1 MKIYIILVLSL
12 LFFSAQEVIENE
24 DLCLKRPNVDSDE
37 PFYFA
42 PVLRAKLIN
51 VGDQFAFPSSC
62 FKRNIATLESMDE
75 TKITITLKNSE
86 PRHLVCTDFM
96 LFHTSNLNKVKII
109 TLPGTHK
116 ITFDKVTQD
125 DLNEISMNG
134 IKILSL
140 CTSLTNEIK
149 SLVNTAKLFIGGLGT
164 DPKHVVPIMRPSIP
178 EEMVE
183 ANLRLLKLFNNYIPV
198 RRENKIVNFDKN
210 IIHTG
215 DFVAISRMDG
225 LSPVV
230 MIGSGGNIGHVAVCS
245 WIDGELYVLE
255 SQDSWYWPNAGIQ
268 RTKWEQW
275 IEWAY
280 NADLNVAILPLREE
294 YRKKLDE
301 KKANDWFINVAEGLN
316 YGYHNF
322 IFTWIDTVD
331 KNFPFVLTHEIV
343 ELFFSIIS
351 YVDPKV
357 SDKLLTEAVNIR
369 LGTKG
374 LTLQQA
380 IAEGARQ
387 GKTFEEILAEP
398 ETEGRVYSDGYNY
411 VCSAFAVA
419 FWKHGG
425 LFGDL
430 EIEPTE
436 FSPRNI
442 FTLDIF
448 DKEFKRPQECIDDN
462 PDLPYCQLMGKFVID
477 PDNYSTIKP
486 YSHMNER
493 CPSLGPDFIR
503 EEGC

>member
-1 MKIYIILVLSL
+1 MKIYIILTLSL
-12 LFFSAQEVIENE
+12 LLISSQELIENE
-24 DLCLKRPNVDSDE
+24 DLCLRRPNMDSDE

-75 TKITITLKNSE
+75 TKIIITLKNSE

-96 LFHTSNLNKVKII
+96 AFHTSNLNSVKLI

-116 ITFDKVTQD
+116 ITFDKVIQD
-125 DLNEISMNG
+125 DLDEISLNG
-134 IKILSL
+134 IKIFSL
-140 CTSLTNEIK
+140 CTSVTNEIK
-149 SLVNTAKLFIGGLGT
+149 SLFNTVKLFLGGLGT
-164 DPKHVVPIMRPSIP
+164 DPHHAIPIMRPSIP
-178 EEMVE
+178 EEME
-183 ANLRLLKLFNNYIPV
+183 QANLRLLKFFNNYIPV

-225 LSPVV
+225 TSPVI
-230 MIGSGGNIGHVAVCS
+230 MIGSGGHIGHVAVCS

-255 SQDSWYWPNAGIQ
+255 SQDARYWPNAGIQ

-280 NADLNVAILPLREE
+280 NADFNVAILPLREE

-322 IFTWIDTVD
+322 IFSWIDTVD

-343 ELFFSIIS
+343 ELVFSIVS
-351 YVDPKV
+351 YVAPEV
-357 SDKLLTEAVNIR
+357 SDKYLTEAVNIR

-411 VCSAFAVA
+411 VCSAFVTA

-430 EIEPTE
+430 EIEPNE
-436 FSPRNI
+436 FSPSNI
-442 FTLDIF
+442 YTLDIF

-462 PDLPYCQLMGKFVID
+462 PYLPYCQLMGKFVIEL
-477 PDNYSTIKP
+477 DNYSTIKP

>member
-1 MKIYIILVLSL
+1 MKIYLILFLS
-12 LFFSAQEVIENE
+12 FVIVSYQEIIENE
-24 DLCLKRPNVDSDE
+24 DLCLKRPNMDSDE

-62 FKRNIATLESMDE
+62 FKRNVATLQYMSD
-75 TKITITLKNSE
+75 TSIKIILENSE
-86 PRHLVCTDFM
+86 SRYLVCTDLM
-96 LFHTSNLNKVKII
+96 VFHTSNLNQVK
-109 TLPGTHK
+109 L
-116 ITFDKVTQD
+116 ITFKGKHEIIFDKISQD
-125 DLNEISMNG
+125 DLDEISKNG
-134 IKILSL
+134 IKIFSL
-140 CTSLTNEIK
+140 CTTLSNEIK
-149 SLVNTAKLFIGGLGT
+149 SLVTTIKAFLGGLGT
-164 DPKHVVPIMRPSIP
+164 DPNDIIPLMRPSIP

-183 ANLRLLKLFNNYIPV
+183 ANLRLLKVYNNYEPK

-210 IIHTG
+210 IIKTG

-225 LSPVV
+225 LDPLI
-230 MIGSGGNIGHVAVCS
+230 MIGAGGHLGHTGVCS

-255 SQDSWYWPNAGIQ
+255 SQDGWYWPTAGIQ

-280 NADLNVAILPLREE
+280 NADFNVAILPLREE

-301 KKANDWFINVAEGLN
+301 KKANEWFINVAEGLN

-322 IFTWIDTVD
+322 IFSWIDTVD
-331 KNFPFVLTHEIV
+331 KNFPFIVTHEVV
-343 ELFFSIIS
+343 EFLFSIIS
-351 YVDPKV
+351 YVAPDV
-357 SDKLLTEAVNIR
+357 SDKLLTEAINIR
-369 LGTKG
+369 LGTEN

-387 GKTFEEILAEP
+387 GKTFEELLAEP
-398 ETEGRVYSDGYNY
+398 EIEGNMYSDGYNY
-411 VCSAFAVA
+411 VCTAFVVA

-430 EIEPTE
+430 EINPNE
-436 FSPRNI
+436 FGPRDI
-442 FTLDIF
+442 YTLDIF
-448 DKEFKRPQECIDDN
+448 DKEFERPQECIDDN

-477 PDNYSTIKP
+477 LDNYSTVKP
-486 YSHMNER
+486 YSNMNER
-493 CPSLGPDFIR
+493 CPSLGPDFKR